1 MYTKEVTNTS
11 LAAGEK
17 PRVGSNLGRTQMLQP
32 VPKNST
38 NQNSQAQCQLPPC
51 QGRSTPEPAQQHP
64 WTKVGDTP
72 HAWHSLVVP
81 KPSLAATGV
90 QLELLCPSDTF
101 TLSSAHLLQLM

>member
-1 MYTKEVTNTS
+1 
-11 LAAGEK
+11 
-17 PRVGSNLGRTQMLQP
+17 MLQP